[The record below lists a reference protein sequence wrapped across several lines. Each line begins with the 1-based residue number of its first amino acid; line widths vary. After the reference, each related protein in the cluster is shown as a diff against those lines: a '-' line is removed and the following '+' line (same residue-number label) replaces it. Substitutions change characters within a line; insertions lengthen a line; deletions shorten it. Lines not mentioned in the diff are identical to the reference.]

1 LGVNIQEV
9 IYFCSMKKKQ
19 VKKITAK
26 KVIDVSVYHN
36 EETGELLSSELGKG
50 STITVNEKTSNV
62 TIDYEDYATISTQ
75 AMFLLMEV
83 LNNSDL
89 ANTLKMTLCAKG
101 PLSLLYNENN
111 QLHSNE
117 SLKKYLDISSESTY
131 FALINKLIKVGV
143 LYQVKGLIYGK
154 VRKIYMINPF
164 LSKKRKVFDEK
175 VIEVFQSFDKTN

>member
-1 LGVNIQEV
+1 MG
-9 IYFCSMKKKQ
+9 KQ
-19 VKKITAK
+19 IKRVSQK

-50 STITVNEKTSNV
+50 VTMTVNEKTSNV
-62 TIDYEDYATISTQ
+62 TISYEDYATISTQ
-75 AMFLLMEV
+75 AMFTLMDV

-89 ANTLKMTLCAKG
+89 ANTLKMALCAKG

-117 SLKKYLDISSESTY
+117 TLKKYLAISSESSY
-131 FALINKLIKVGV
+131 FALIKKLIEVGV

-164 LSKKRKVFDEK
+164 LSKKRKVFDEQ
-175 VIEVFQSFDKTN
+175 VIEVFQSFEDKT

>member
-1 LGVNIQEV
+1 MSKEV
-9 IYFCSMKKKQ
+9 KRINE
-19 VKKITAK
+19 KKI
-26 KVIDVSVYHN
+26 IDVSIYHN
-36 EETGELLSSELGKG
+36 EETGELLSSEMGKN
-50 STITVNEKTSNV
+50 TTVVVSQKTSNV

-75 AMFLLMEV
+75 AMFTLMDV

-89 ANTLKMTLCAKG
+89 ANTLKMSLCAKG

-117 SLKKYLDISSESTY
+117 TLQKYLDISSQSTY
-131 FALINKLIKVGV
+131 FSLINKLIKVGV
-143 LYQVKGLIYGK
+143 LYQVKGLIYGE

-175 VIEVFQSFDKTN
+175 VVEVFQSFNKKQIKE

>member
-1 LGVNIQEV
+1 MG
-9 IYFCSMKKKQ
+9 KQ
-19 VKKITAK
+19 VKRVNEK
-26 KVIDVSVYHN
+26 KVIDVSMYHN

-50 STITVNEKTSNV
+50 TTIVVNQKTSNV
-62 TIDYEDYATISTQ
+62 TIDYDNYATISTQ
-75 AMFLLMEV
+75 AMFTLMEV

-89 ANTLKMTLCAKG
+89 ANTLKMSLCAKG

-117 SLKKYLDISSESTY
+117 TLQKFLDISSKSSY

-143 LYQVKGLIYGK
+143 LYQVKGLIYGE

-175 VIEVFQSFDKTN
+175 VIEVFQSFDKKQ